1 MNSLKI
7 LASRI
12 TLCGT
17 QLKRWPINLSRFS
30 NRTRVF
36 RDQWVTGDQRD
47 DVRSCQ
53 SSHCLRRPHRLAE
66 MEEQDV
72 QGRVFARHYCRDDR
86 LVDRFWLG
94 RNQTR
99 EMAVRLARQ
108 PTGPKRRRREF
119 AVQGGRYQ
127 RSRPSHDSAKY
138 QSVLP
143 QQPQPGL

>member
-47 DVRSCQ
+47 DAMNGHAKAVTASVGRIG
-53 SSHCLRRPHRLAE
+53 LRRWRNRMFKVAYSLAITVA
-66 MEEQDV
+66 MIGWSIGFGWAAIKLV
-72 QGRVFARHYCRDDR
+72 KWLFA
-86 LVDRFWLG
+86 
-94 RNQTR
+94 
-99 EMAVRLARQ
+99 
-108 PTGPKRRRREF
+108 
-119 AVQGGRYQ
+119 
-127 RSRPSHDSAKY
+127 
-138 QSVLP
+138 
-143 QQPQPGL
+143 